1 MSYRGVLFVF
11 VFVGRGRVGGVGN
24 AIVVYQVWGLG
35 ERC

>member
-11 VFVGRGRVGGVGN
+11 VFVGRGRVGGGN